1 MLNVFFGRADFSHL
15 QGSESRWLNI
25 SQYMGAS
32 SHLLS
37 SRYTWI
43 CGIPLFS
50 GCSTKKK
57 RYTFHGAVVA
67 GCHCWV
73 RLGSHHIRMSFYCPD
88 ICFAYILRLD
98 ILLDIRFYRNQRAK
112 SVLASQLNAW
122 RYPLFCCSLMGKA
135 DLFLKHRKQHES
147 CTFQK
152 LHLKG

>member
-1 MLNVFFGRADFSHL
+1 MDLRNPTVFRMLN
-15 QGSESRWLNI
+15 
-25 SQYMGAS
+25 
-32 SHLLS
+32 
-37 SRYTWI
+37 
-43 CGIPLFS
+43 
-50 GCSTKKK
+50 KKNPQK
-57 RYTFHGAVVA
+57 YTFHGAVVA
-67 GCHCWV
+67 GCHCWA

-122 RYPLFCCSLMGKA
+122 RYPLFCCSLMRKA